1 MTNLLKYGDYVVK
14 MFGKSVFHGFVLK
27 EVEHGKF
34 KVAFFFPF
42 SCTEVVEYHKLS
54 SVEVPTKF
62 IQERMNAEKAFR
74 KGLYEVCLDLALATK
89 DKEWFDEIQK
99 GV

>member
-1 MTNLLKYGDYVVK
+1 
-14 MFGKSVFHGFVLK
+14 
-27 EVEHGKF
+27 
-34 KVAFFFPF
+34 
-42 SCTEVVEYHKLS
+42 
-54 SVEVPTKF
+54 
-62 IQERMNAEKAFR
+62 MNAEKAFR